1 MEVIDDNLTALE
13 RKWLEE
19 AKNKGPTIDDVFTDE
34 GKLEES
40 KLDGSIRDRL
50 PHPTGWRLSIL
61 PYRGARVTKGG
72 IALADETQKK
82 TQLSTTDRKS
92 TRLNSS
98 HRT

>member
-1 MEVIDDNLTALE
+1 MEVVEDTLTALE

-19 AKNKGPTIDDVFTDE
+19 SKDKGPTIDDVFTDD
-34 GKLEES
+34 GKLAEE
-40 KLDGSIRDRL
+40 KLDESVRGRL

-61 PYRGARVTKGG
+61 PYRGARVSKGG

-82 TQLSTTDRKS
+82 TQLRDRKS

-98 HRT
+98 H